1 MPQTNLWDC
10 ILKECNKPLLRLGT
24 VSYLLQFFL
33 SSLGIRGLHTL
44 LKAYSLW
51 APRLPAVGEGA
62 KPCMGHLPQNQL
74 AELQS
79 CPGTAPLLQEHQVF
93 EESQEESPVWR
104 AEMGFRNQTGRAARF
119 IQEWGL
125 QISPNLH
132 CDLFFIYYFFT
143 LATFVQAKG
152 QQTHSP
158 FHLHSLCAHT
168 TQG

>member
-1 MPQTNLWDC
+1 MQP
-10 ILKECNKPLLRLGT
+10 
-24 VSYLLQFFL
+24 S
-33 SSLGIRGLHTL
+33 
-44 LKAYSLW
+44 
-51 APRLPAVGEGA
+51 
-62 KPCMGHLPQNQL
+62 MGHLPQNQL

-79 CPGTAPLLQEHQVF
+79 CPGTTPLLQEHQVF

-104 AEMGFRNQTGRAARF
+104 AEMGFRSQTRRAAHF

-125 QISPNLH
+125 QISLNLH
-132 CDLFFIYYFFT
+132 CVLFFIYLLLFLT

>member
-1 MPQTNLWDC
+1 MQP
-10 ILKECNKPLLRLGT
+10 
-24 VSYLLQFFL
+24 S
-33 SSLGIRGLHTL
+33 
-44 LKAYSLW
+44 
-51 APRLPAVGEGA
+51 
-62 KPCMGHLPQNQL
+62 MGHLPQNQL

-104 AEMGFRNQTGRAARF
+104 AEMGFRSQTGRAAHF

-125 QISPNLH
+125 QISLNLH
-132 CDLFFIYYFFT
+132 CVLFFIYLLFFLT

-158 FHLHSLCAHT
+158 FHLHSPLCTHNPGLT
-168 TQG
+168 TQDNNNKEIPEVCILQA